1 MLKNAVPVIKRRADL
16 MRKKKYPA
24 PGAGP
29 ELPLMF
35 QPGEDSERAV
45 MITAQ
50 DGLEED
56 GNGL

>member
-1 MLKNAVPVIKRRADL
+1 
-16 MRKKKYPA
+16 MRKEKYPA

-29 ELPLMF
+29 ELP
-35 QPGEDSERAV
+35 PDVSAGEDSERAV